1 MNHPRILGIGTANP
15 PLRLTQ
21 EQTFHAAGYRGE
33 RIRKIVLDSDIDHR
47 HFYLEDTLNRGESSD
62 QLNQRYLR
70 GAMQTGCRAIL
81 NCVKAARTTV
91 QDVDFFAVCTCTG
104 YICPDVGSRLIAHMG
119 FSNNVQRASIV
130 GLGCAGA
137 LPTLQRA
144 VDFVRAN
151 PDRKALMLA
160 VEICSACYYVDNTL
174 ETVIGNAICVD
185 GAAAFLLGGEQ
196 QANLSYPQIV
206 DFETFIDTEQIE
218 EVGLQHRDGK
228 LRIVLGASIQHL
240 AGPMIETALQQLLQR
255 HGLSRSHI
263 GFWVV
268 HPGGRK
274 VIDNV
279 QKHFGMTDMQLRFSR
294 TVLRNYGNMS
304 SPTVMF
310 VLEEVVRSG
319 APRRG
324 DWGVMIALGP
334 GMAAE
339 VALLSWWHRYRML
352 CITYSS
358 FTTIAKKCSGHSA
371 KLYSQPSL
379 SFAAPAWNYR

>member
-1 MNHPRILGIGTANP
+1 MSNPRIIAIGTANP

-21 EQTFHAAGYRGE
+21 EQSFHAAGYRTE
-33 RIRKIVLDSDIDHR
+33 RVRKMFLNSDIDFR
-47 HFYLEDTLNRGESSD
+47 HFCLEGDFSRGESSD

-70 GAMQTGCRAIL
+70 GAMKAGCRAIT
-81 NCVKAARTTV
+81 NCLESGGLTV
-91 QDVDFFAVCTCTG
+91 RDVDFLVVCTCTG
-104 YICPDVGSRLIAHMG
+104 YVCPDLGSRFIAHMG
-119 FSNNVQRASIV
+119 FRDNVQRGAML

-144 VDFVRAN
+144 TDFVRAN
-151 PDRKALMLA
+151 PGRQALMVA

-174 ETVIGNAICVD
+174 ETVVGNAICAD
-185 GAAAFLLGGEQ
+185 GAAAFLLAAGQ
-196 QANLSYPQIV
+196 KANRSYPQIV
-206 DFETFIDTEQIE
+206 DFETFIDTERIE

-240 AGPMIETALQQLLQR
+240 AGPMIETALQPLLQR
-255 HGLSRSHI
+255 HGVSRARVR
-263 GFWVV
+263 FWVV

-279 QKHFGMTDMQLRFSR
+279 QKHFGMADAQLRFSR

-319 APRRG
+319 DPQPG

-339 VALLSWWHRYRML
+339 VALL
-352 CITYSS
+352 
-358 FTTIAKKCSGHSA
+358 
-371 KLYSQPSL
+371 
-379 SFAAPAWNYR
+379 

>member
-15 PLRLTQ
+15 PARLTQ
-21 EQTFHAAGYRGE
+21 EQSFHAAGYQGE
-33 RIRKIVLDSDIDHR
+33 RIRKIFLNSDIEHR
-47 HFYLEDTLNRGESSD
+47 HFYLEGPMNCKESSD

-70 GAMQTGCRAIL
+70 GAMKTGCRAIL
-81 NCVKAARTTV
+81 NCVEAAGTTV
-91 QDVDFFAVCTCTG
+91 QDVDLFAVCTCTG
-104 YICPDVGSRLIAHMG
+104 YVCPDVGSRLVAHMG
-119 FSNNVQRASIV
+119 FRSNVQRASIM

-137 LPTLQRA
+137 LPTLKWA
-144 VDFVRAN
+144 ADFVRAN
-151 PDRKALMLA
+151 PGRQALMLA

-174 ETVIGNAICVD
+174 ETVVGNAICAD
-185 GAAAFLLGGEQ
+185 GAAAFLLGDGQ
-196 QANLSYPQIV
+196 PGNRVYPQIV
-206 DFETFIDTEQIE
+206 DFETFIDTEQVG

-263 GFWVV
+263 RFWVV

-279 QKHFGMTDMQLRFSR
+279 QQHFGMTDVQLRFSR
-294 TVLRNYGNMS
+294 AVLRSYGNMS

-310 VLEEVVRSG
+310 VLDEVIRTG
-319 APRRG
+319 DPQRG

-339 VALLSWWHRYRML
+339 VALLRW
-352 CITYSS
+352 
-358 FTTIAKKCSGHSA
+358 
-371 KLYSQPSL
+371 
-379 SFAAPAWNYR
+379 